1 MSARSAAPAV
11 ARVVK
16 AKRLVLFDIDGT
28 LLSAGPSAR
37 TAFQSAL
44 VDVFGTSGDID
55 GYAFE
60 GRLDPHIVMELM
72 QAAGVPDE
80 TIALRRGDAMAL
92 YLDRLEDGLR
102 ARPPVLKP
110 GVLQLLDA
118 LEKVPGLVPALLTG
132 NVERGARVKLSAAGL
147 WHRFAFG
154 VWGDD
159 ASCREALGP
168 VALER
173 VRPAT
178 GLAFTGSECVV
189 VGDSR
194 YDIACGLAIGARA
207 IAVATGRTALPALEA
222 AGAHVVLADLS
233 DTDRAL
239 EAILGCDGRLHA
251 FARPEPH

>member
-1 MSARSAAPAV
+1 MSAMSAAPAV
-11 ARVVK
+11 GP
-16 AKRLVLFDIDGT
+16 KRLVLFDVDGT

-37 TAFQSAL
+37 TAFQTAL
-44 VDVFGTSGDID
+44 EDVFGTSGDID

-60 GRLDPHIVMELM
+60 GRLDPHIVTELM

-80 TIALRRGDAMAL
+80 TIALRREDAMAL

-118 LEKVPGLVPALLTG
+118 LEKVPGLVPALLTV
-132 NVERGARVKLSAAGL
+132 NVERGARAKLSAAGL

-154 VWGDD
+154 VWGDE
-159 ASCREALGP
+159 APCREALGP

-207 IAVATGRTALPALEA
+207 IAVATGRTALRALEA

-233 DTDRAL
+233 
-239 EAILGCDGRLHA
+239 
-251 FARPEPH
+251 

>member
-1 MSARSAAPAV
+1 MSAPPAAGSA
-11 ARVVK
+11 VVK
-16 AKRLVLFDIDGT
+16 DVKARRLVLFDVDGT

-37 TAFQSAL
+37 TAFQTAL
-44 VDVFGTSGDID
+44 EDVFGTSGDID

-60 GRLDPHIVMELM
+60 GRLDPLIVTDLM
-72 QAAGVPDE
+72 RAAGVPDA
-80 TIALRRGDAMAL
+80 TIALRRGDALAL
-92 YLDRLEDGLR
+92 YLDRLEASLR
-102 ARPPVLKP
+102 TRAPVLKP

-147 WHRFAFG
+147 WHRFVFG
-154 VWGDD
+154 VWGDE
-159 ASCREALGP
+159 AACREELGP
-168 VALER
+168 IALEKA
-173 VRPAT
+173 RPAT

-194 YDIACGLAIGARA
+194 HDVACGLAIGARA

-233 DTDRAL
+233 DTQRAL
-239 EAILGCDGRLHA
+239 EAILG
-251 FARPEPH
+251 

>member
-1 MSARSAAPAV
+1 MSAMSAAPAV
-11 ARVVK
+11 AG
-16 AKRLVLFDIDGT
+16 AKRLVLFDVDGT

-44 VDVFGTSGDID
+44 EDVFGTSGDID

-60 GRLDPHIVMELM
+60 GRLDPHIVTELM

-80 TIALRRGDAMAL
+80 TIALRLGDAMAL
-92 YLDRLEDGLR
+92 YLDRLEGGLR
-102 ARPPVLKP
+102 ARPPALKP
-110 GVLQLLDA
+110 GVRQLLDA

-154 VWGDD
+154 VWGDE
-159 ASCREALGP
+159 ASCREELGP

-173 VRPAT
+173 AWPAT
-178 GLAFTGSECVV
+178 GLSFIGRECVV

-194 YDIACGLAIGARA
+194 HDVACGLAMGARTV
-207 IAVATGRTALPALEA
+207 AVATGRTALPVLEA

-233 DTDRAL
+233 DTERAL
-239 EAILGCDGRLHA
+239 EAILG
-251 FARPEPH
+251 